1 MTGGHAARLRGR
13 RELARPARYIGVYR
27 LSGSARRPIAHNLSM
42 HVHNGMRGGARAR
55 IGQRLRGPRARLPR
69 RLDDLHG
76 PREGIVV
83 LPGYLTWH
91 GHREFD
97 VGAQAARL
105 ELYSIVLSQG
115 ARADLA
121 RYVNAGRLA
130 DDWPRLR
137 DLLGSRTRRVAER
150 RFGLALGRDRH
161 SVVPG

>member
-1 MTGGHAARLRGR
+1 
-13 RELARPARYIGVYR
+13 
-27 LSGSARRPIAHNLSM
+27 M

-69 RLDDLHG
+69 RLDDLRG
-76 PREGIVV
+76 PRDGIVV

-97 VGAQAARL
+97 VGAEAARL

-121 RYVNAGRLA
+121 RYVNARWLA

-137 DLLGSRTRRVAER
+137 GLLASRTRRVAER
-150 RFGLALGRDRH
+150 RLGLASGQEGHRAM
-161 SVVPG
+161 PG

>member
-1 MTGGHAARLRGR
+1 
-13 RELARPARYIGVYR
+13 
-27 LSGSARRPIAHNLSM
+27 M
-42 HVHNGMRGGARAR
+42 HVHNGMRGGVRAR

-69 RLDDLHG
+69 RLDDLRG

-97 VGAQAARL
+97 VGAEPARL

-121 RYVNAGRLA
+121 RYVNARWLA

-137 DLLGSRTRRVAER
+137 GLLGSRTRRATER
-150 RFGLALGRDRH
+150 RFRLVLGQRGH
-161 SVVPG
+161 GVMSG

>member
-1 MTGGHAARLRGR
+1 
-13 RELARPARYIGVYR
+13 
-27 LSGSARRPIAHNLSM
+27 M
-42 HVHNGMRGGARAR
+42 HVHNGMRGGVRAR
-55 IGQRLRGPRARLPR
+55 IGGRLGGPRARMPG
-69 RLDDLHG
+69 RLDDLRG

-97 VGAQAARL
+97 VGVEQARL

-121 RYVNAGRLA
+121 RYVNAGWLA

-137 DLLGSRTRRVAER
+137 ELLGRRTRRVAER
-150 RFGLALGRDRH
+150 RFGLASSAGSAWRYARVEASELGDGSER
-161 SVVPG
+161 